1 MSRPYRVLRH
11 SDFRRV
17 WIAQLSSLT
26 GTQMQSTAAHWHI
39 YLLTQSPVALGALG
53 LVRVLPIIVFSLIG
67 GVLADRYDRRR
78 LMLATQAFMGI
89 ITGALALL
97 TLGGRDSVWL
107 LYATYALLG
116 AAAAFDNP
124 ARQSLVPRLVPALDL
139 PAAITLNLTAMQA
152 AQIGGP
158 ALAGFLIARLTGS
171 AGATVLAAEAH
182 SLGWIY
188 AVNALSYFGVVTAL
202 ATLRASGQVALPP
215 SRRHEG
221 VVASAREGLRF
232 VFQTPLLVW
241 TMGLDFIATFFSG
254 AMSLLPIVADK
265 VLGVGAVGY
274 GWLVAAPAAGALV
287 GSLFTSVRALPRHQ
301 GRVLLWAVGG
311 YGVAT
316 IAFGLSRS
324 FLLTFLA
331 LALSGL
337 ADLISTVIRQM
348 LRQLLTP
355 DALRGRM
362 TSVTMIFFMGGP
374 QLGEMEAGLVAACF
388 ASQIVGVTVSIVS
401 GGVLTTLAVIAVAT
415 RSHALRDYEP
425 PAA

>member
-17 WIAQLSSLT
+17 WLAQLLSLT
-26 GTQMQSTAAHWHI
+26 GSQMQSTAAHWHI

-53 LVRVLPIIVFSLIG
+53 LVRVLPIVFFSLLG

-78 LMLATQAFMGI
+78 LMLLTQAFMGVVA
-89 ITGALALL
+89 GALALR
-97 TLGGRDSVWL
+97 TLAGHDSVWL

-116 AAAAFDNP
+116 AASAFDNP
-124 ARQSLVPRLVPALDL
+124 ARQSLVPRLVPTPDL

-158 ALAGFLIARLTGS
+158 AFAGFLIAHLTGS
-171 AGATVLAAEAH
+171 AGAHPAADSRA
-182 SLGWIY
+182 LGWIY
-188 AVNALSYFGVVTAL
+188 GANALSFLGVVLAL
-202 ATLRASGQVALPP
+202 ATIRASGVVAAPP
-215 SRRHEG
+215 SGQHEG
-221 VVASAREGLRF
+221 LIASAREGLRF
-232 VFQTPLLVW
+232 VFRTPLLVW
-241 TMGLDFIATFFSG
+241 TMGLDFVATFFSG
-254 AMSLLPIVADK
+254 ALSLLPIVADR

-287 GSLFTSVRALPRHQ
+287 GSLFTSVRALPRRQ

-316 IAFGLSRS
+316 IVFGLSRS
-324 FLLTFLA
+324 FPLTFLA
-331 LALSGL
+331 LALTGL
-337 ADLISTVIRQM
+337 ADLISTVIRQT

-374 QLGEMEAGLVAACF
+374 QLGEMEAGLVAGIF
-388 ASQIVGVTVSIVS
+388 ASQVVGVTVSIVS
-401 GGVLTTLAVIAVAT
+401 GGVLTTLAVILVAM
-415 RSHALRDYEP
+415 RSRALRDYEP